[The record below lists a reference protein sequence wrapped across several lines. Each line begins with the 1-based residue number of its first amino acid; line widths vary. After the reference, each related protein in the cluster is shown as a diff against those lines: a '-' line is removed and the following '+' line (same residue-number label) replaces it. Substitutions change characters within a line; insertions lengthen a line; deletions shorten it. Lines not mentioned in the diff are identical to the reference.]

1 MKRKGFVV
9 LAVICMVSVVCSIGL
24 LIRLH
29 EVKTKRV
36 YQEILAVSLADA
48 RQQAEEYR
56 QAGSDMAYRYLLG
69 DLCVIRDMTARLEAP
84 DSDGGP
90 GVLSSCRCKS
100 VVFADP
106 YGRGSGHSPDDGRG
120 VQSSEPQQFDSSP
133 AKRGGVRYIISTINP
148 RCLQAPGV
156 YV

>member
-84 DSDGGP
+84 DSDGIREFYHLAVANP
-90 GVLSSCRCKS
+90 SFLQTRMDEVQAILQTMEEAYNHPNLSNLIHRLRNEAES
-100 VVFADP
+100 D
-106 YGRGSGHSPDDGRG
+106 
-120 VQSSEPQQFDSSP
+120 
-133 AKRGGVRYIISTINP
+133 I
-148 RCLQAPGV
+148 
-156 YV
+156 